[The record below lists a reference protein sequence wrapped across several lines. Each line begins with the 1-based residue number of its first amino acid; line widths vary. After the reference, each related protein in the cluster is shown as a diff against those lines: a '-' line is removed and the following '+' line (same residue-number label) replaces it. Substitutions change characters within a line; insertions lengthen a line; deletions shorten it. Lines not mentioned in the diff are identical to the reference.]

1 MALSWGGKGG
11 GLLSFSRRRK
21 LRIPLGISAHFH
33 SDSDTGKFQREVI
46 SADTQRGGDETALR
60 RVGQKD
66 DFAARKNGPVALLD
80 REELRRSGPQNPGRR
95 SHFTPLN
102 PIGLSGAGKG
112 LVYVLWASETFV
124 LDAVRGAGREG
135 RGRDQGEELGSAAV
149 CQKHFL
155 TPP

>member
-1 MALSWGGKGG
+1 MGGKGG

-21 LRIPLGISAHFH
+21 LRIPLGTSAHFH

-80 REELRRSGPQNPGRR
+80 REEL
-95 SHFTPLN
+95 
-102 PIGLSGAGKG
+102 
-112 LVYVLWASETFV
+112 
-124 LDAVRGAGREG
+124 
-135 RGRDQGEELGSAAV
+135 
-149 CQKHFL
+149 
-155 TPP
+155 